1 VAGKIRD
8 LNADLRKAGFTW
20 RRAKGDHRYWEHPDV
35 PAAKLSLDGR
45 DGDDAK
51 PYQVKEVR
59 NVIVLAEHARKGKP

>member
-1 VAGKIRD
+1 M
-8 LNADLRKAGFTW
+8 NADLRNAGFTW

-35 PAAKLSLDGR
+35 PEAKLSLDGR

-59 NVIVLAEHARKGKP
+59 KVIALAEHARKGTP